1 MVSKRC
7 SSLPG
12 MPLPSSPT
20 GGPPFVAKVLLEPHL
35 WGKAHRLCDSPHLL
49 EARVLHPALAQVCDV
64 GAAYDTAR
72 GLLKLR
78 ATPPLAVRTAVDL
91 QEMLEPLR
99 YVQFSAPAVDRVG
112 TMLDS
117 LIFSSTSS

>member
-20 GGPPFVAKVLLEPHL
+20 GGPPFVAQVLLEPHL

-49 EARVLHPALAQVCDV
+49 EARVLHPALAQVSDV
-64 GAAYDTAR
+64 GAAYDTTR

-78 ATPPLAVRTAVDL
+78 ATPPLAVRTAVGIK
-91 QEMLEPLR
+91 EPLEPLR
-99 YVQFSAPAVDRVG
+99 YVQYSAPGVAYVG
-112 TMLDS
+112 T
-117 LIFSSTSS
+117 I